1 MVYTYVAI
9 LARKMAVKMKLNDIL
24 VIRMFI
30 NIDYLIKINLKYLL
44 SFGQINEPFFMKD
57 RFSTLY
63 WSASSLINQIFP
75 NQFEIEIFHIIN
87 TSFGLN
93 VAIKKGVFK
102 NTRVSIE
109 YSLPSYMSYSGVQ
122 VGNFNDFILNLQ
134 YSPGGHKN
142 H

>member
-1 MVYTYVAI
+1 MGI
-9 LARKMAVKMKLNDIL
+9 KLSNLISL
-24 VIRMFI
+24 SIRQNYI
-30 NIDYLIKINLKYLL
+30 NQNRIK
-44 SFGQINEPFFMKD
+44 GED
-57 RFSTLY
+57 STLNK
-63 WSASSLINQIFP
+63 SLMILN
-75 NQFEIEIFHIIN
+75 NNNNSGSVLLN

-102 NTRVSIE
+102 NARVSIE